1 MGSLPYN
8 SVYTGPTSTMSL
20 ESQFQQTAESLFK
33 EINQTLS
40 NEELKE
46 VYALYKQGSE
56 GDCNTTRPGM
66 LDMKGKA
73 KWDSWNSKKG
83 MAKKEAMEKYV
94 VYAQQLLE
102 KHGKRS

>member
-1 MGSLPYN
+1 MGSHGDSALR
-8 SVYTGPTSTMSL
+8 STSTMSL
-20 ESQFQQTAESLFK
+20 DSQFQQTADSLFK

-66 LDMKGKA
+66 LVMKGKA

-83 MAKKEAMEKYV
+83 MEKKEAMEKYV
-94 VYAQQLLE
+94 VYAQQLLK

>member
-8 SVYTGPTSTMSL
+8 SVYSGSTSTMSL
-20 ESQFQQTAESLFK
+20 ESQFKQTAESLFT

-46 VYALYKQGSE
+46 VYALYKQGSQ